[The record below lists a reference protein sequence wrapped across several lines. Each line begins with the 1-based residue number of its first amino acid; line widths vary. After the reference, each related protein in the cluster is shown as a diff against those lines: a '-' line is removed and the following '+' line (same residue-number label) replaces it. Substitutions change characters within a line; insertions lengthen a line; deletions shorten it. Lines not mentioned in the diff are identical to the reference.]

1 MSRFFLRRVGDRI
14 DSSWQMYPLGI
25 LFGLGFDTATE
36 VGLLA
41 IAAGVATHHVPFLA
55 VVSLPLH
62 LRGRA

>member
-1 MSRFFLRRVGDRI
+1 
-14 DSSWQMYPLGI
+14 MYPLGV

-55 VVSLPLH
+55 VISLPL
-62 LRGRA
+62 LFAAGCR